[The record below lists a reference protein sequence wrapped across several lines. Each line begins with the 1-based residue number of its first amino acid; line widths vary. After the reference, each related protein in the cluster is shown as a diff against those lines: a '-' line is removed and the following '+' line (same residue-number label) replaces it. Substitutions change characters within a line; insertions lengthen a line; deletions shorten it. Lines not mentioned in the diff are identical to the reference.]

1 MPVKTNYYI
10 CLTNNELF
18 TLYTEEPIL
27 VMYEKAVE
35 NDEKLLKLE
44 KPEAIEIDGE
54 MQDTFITIPLD
65 SILYVLEDAKWKKL
79 AHFGN

>member
-1 MPVKTNYYI
+1 MQKMREVKIMTTKTNYYI
-10 CLTNNELF
+10 CLTNNELI
-18 TLYTEEPIL
+18 TISTETPIL

-65 SILYVLEDAKWKKL
+65 SILYVLEDAK
-79 AHFGN
+79 

>member
-1 MPVKTNYYI
+1 MTTKTNYYI

-54 MQDTFITIPLD
+54 MQYTFITIPLD
-65 SILYVLEDAKWKKL
+65 SILYVLEDA
-79 AHFGN
+79 

>member
-1 MPVKTNYYI
+1 MTTKTNYYI
-10 CLTNNELF
+10 CLTNNEVF

-44 KPEAIEIDGE
+44 KPEALDINGE
-54 MQDTFITIPLD
+54 MQPTFITIPLD
-65 SILYVLEDAKWKKL
+65 SILYVLEDAK
-79 AHFGN
+79 

>member
-1 MPVKTNYYI
+1 MTTKTNYYI

-54 MQDTFITIPLD
+54 MQYTFITIPVD
-65 SILYVLEDAKWKKL
+65 SILYVLEDAK
-79 AHFGN
+79 

>member
-1 MPVKTNYYI
+1 MTVKTNYYI
-10 CLTNNELF
+10 CLTNNEMF
-18 TLYTEEPIL
+18 NLYTEEPIL
-27 VMYEKAVE
+27 VMYEQAVE

-65 SILYVLEDAKWKKL
+65 SIIYVLEDAK
-79 AHFGN
+79 

>member
-1 MPVKTNYYI
+1 MTTKTNYYI

-35 NDEKLLKLE
+35 NGEKLLKLE

-54 MQDTFITIPLD
+54 MQYTFITIPLD
-65 SILYVLEDAKWKKL
+65 SILYVLEDA
-79 AHFGN
+79 

>member
-1 MPVKTNYYI
+1 MREVEIMTVKTNYYI

-18 TLYTEEPIL
+18 NLYTEEPIL
-27 VMYEKAVE
+27 VMYEQAVE

-54 MQDTFITIPLD
+54 TQDTFITIPLD
-65 SILYVLEDAKWKKL
+65 SILYVLEEVKC
-79 AHFGN
+79 

>member
-1 MPVKTNYYI
+1 MTTKTNYHI

-18 TLYTEEPIL
+18 NLYTEEPVL

-44 KPEAIEIDGE
+44 KPETLYIDGE
-54 MQDTFITIPLD
+54 KQYTFITIPLD
-65 SILYVLEDAKWKKL
+65 SILYVLEDA
-79 AHFGN
+79 

>member
-1 MPVKTNYYI
+1 MTTKTNYHI
-10 CLTNNELF
+10 CLTNNEYF
-18 TLYTEEPIL
+18 NLYTEEPIL

-44 KPEAIEIDGE
+44 KAEAIEIDGE

-65 SILYVLEDAKWKKL
+65 SILYVLEDAK
-79 AHFGN
+79 

>member
-18 TLYTEEPIL
+18 SLYTEEPIL

-65 SILYVLEDAKWKKL
+65 SILYVLEDAKC
-79 AHFGN
+79 

>member
-1 MPVKTNYYI
+1 MTVKTNYYI
-10 CLTNNELF
+10 CLTNNEVF

-44 KPEAIEIDGE
+44 KPEEIDIDGE
-54 MQDTFITIPLD
+54 MQPTFITIPLD
-65 SILYVLEDAKWKKL
+65 SILYVLEDAK
-79 AHFGN
+79 

>member
-1 MPVKTNYYI
+1 MTTKTNYYI

-65 SILYVLEDAKWKKL
+65 AILYVLEDAK
-79 AHFGN
+79 

>member
-1 MPVKTNYYI
+1 MTTKTNYYI

-54 MQDTFITIPLD
+54 MQSTFITIPLD
-65 SILYVLEDAKWKKL
+65 SILYVLEDA
-79 AHFGN
+79 

>member
-1 MPVKTNYYI
+1 MLVKTNYYI

-54 MQDTFITIPLD
+54 KQYTFITIPLD
-65 SILYVLEDAKWKKL
+65 SILYVLEDAK
-79 AHFGN
+79 

>member
-65 SILYVLEDAKWKKL
+65 SILYVLEDTK
-79 AHFGN
+79 

>member
-1 MPVKTNYYI
+1 MTVKTNYYI

-65 SILYVLEDAKWKKL
+65 SILYVLEDAK
-79 AHFGN
+79 

>member
-1 MPVKTNYYI
+1 MPVKTNYHI
-10 CLTNNELF
+10 CLTNNEYF
-18 TLYTEEPIL
+18 NLYTEEPIL

-44 KPEAIEIDGE
+44 KPEPIEIDGE

-65 SILYVLEDAKWKKL
+65 SILYVLEDAK
-79 AHFGN
+79 

>member
-27 VMYEKAVE
+27 VMYEEAVE

-44 KPEAIEIDGE
+44 KPETLYIDGE
-54 MQDTFITIPLD
+54 KQYTFITIPID
-65 SILYVLEDAKWKKL
+65 SILYVLEDAK
-79 AHFGN
+79 

>member
-1 MPVKTNYYI
+1 MTTKTNYYI

-35 NDEKLLKLE
+35 NDEKLLKLD
-44 KPEAIEIDGE
+44 KPEDIEIDGE
-54 MQDTFITIPLD
+54 IQPTFITIPLD
-65 SILYVLEDAKWKKL
+65 SILYVLEDA
-79 AHFGN
+79 

>member
-65 SILYVLEDAKWKKL
+65 SILYVLEDAK
-79 AHFGN
+79 

>member
-1 MPVKTNYYI
+1 MTTKTNYYI

-27 VMYEKAVE
+27 VIYEKAVE

-44 KPEAIEIDGE
+44 KPEALDINGE

-65 SILYVLEDAKWKKL
+65 SILYVLEDAK
-79 AHFGN
+79 